1 MEEKVFRLENEEF
14 IRLGDLLKVV
24 SLVGSGGQAK
34 LVIQNGEVKVDGQV
48 CLMRGAKIKRGQVLE
63 FDGKRVRVE

>member
-1 MEEKVFRLENEEF
+1 MEEKVFRLESEEF
-14 IRLGDLLKVV
+14 IRLGDLLKAM

-34 LVIQNGEVKVDGQV
+34 IVIQNGKVKVDGQV
-48 CLMRGAKIKRGQVLE
+48 CLMRGAKIKKGQLLD